1 MATKNNDPAFLFYSK
16 DFYEGTRT
24 MLPEERACY
33 MDLLIYQHQHGLIPL
48 DLKRLQLYCS
58 GIAKATLIAT
68 LEAKFEATDE
78 GYVNKKL
85 CGVIEQRAEFSNK
98 QSINGSV
105 GQFFK
110 KAKGLLSREKYA
122 TLKQSLS
129 NKTNKEIFDIVSGR
143 EIDKAMLEAM
153 LIALLKHLEDE
164 DANEDIEDTIESKGG
179 VGESAEPQKTGEQ
192 KPGSEYS
199 VEFEMWWN
207 LYDKKVGDKKKLMAK
222 WRKIPKRDIGE
233 IFRHTKDYVRA
244 TPDKKFRK
252 NPQTYL
258 NNESWNDEIIESNGK
273 TNRTDN
279 DNAELGQR
287 LAETAIRLEY
297 ERYDGGEQTA
307 EEFER
312 RIGFKPVQR
321 HLRNA

>member
-1 MATKNNDPAFLFYSK
+1 MAKDPAFLFYSK

-33 MDLLIYQHQHGLIPL
+33 VDLLIYQHQHGPIPT
-48 DLKRLQLYCS
+48 DIKRVLLYCN

-68 LEAKFEATDE
+68 LEAKFEATDK

-85 CGVIEQRAEFSNK
+85 CGVIEERAEFSNK
-98 QSINGSV
+98 QSINGTV

-110 KAKGLLSREKYA
+110 KAKGLLSGEKYA

-129 NKTNKEIFDIVSGR
+129 NKTNKEIFDLVSGR
-143 EIDKAMLEAM
+143 EINEAMLEAM
-153 LIALLKHLEDE
+153 LIALLKHL
-164 DANEDIEDTIESKGG
+164 ANGNANGDIEDTNESKGG
-179 VGESAEPQKTGEQ
+179 MGENAELQNE
-192 KPGSEYS
+192 KPASNYS

-297 ERYDGGEQTA
+297 ERYDNGEQSA

>member
-1 MATKNNDPAFLFYSK
+1 MAKDPAFLFYSK

-33 MDLLIYQHQHGLIPL
+33 VDLLIYQHQHGPIPT
-48 DLKRLQLYCS
+48 DIKRVLLYCN

-68 LEAKFEATDE
+68 LEAKFEATDK

-85 CGVIEQRAEFSNK
+85 CGVIEERAEFSNK
-98 QSINGSV
+98 QSINGTV

-110 KAKGLLSREKYA
+110 KAKGLLSGEKYA

-129 NKTNKEIFDIVSGR
+129 NKTNKEIFDLVSGR
-143 EIDKAMLEAM
+143 EINEAMLEAM
-153 LIALLKHLEDE
+153 LIALLKHLANG
-164 DANEDIEDTIESKGG
+164 DANGDIEDTNESKGG
-179 VGESAEPQKTGEQ
+179 MGESAELQNQ
-192 KPGSEYS
+192 KPASAYS

-222 WRKIPKRDIGE
+222 WRKIPKREIGE
-233 IFRHTKDYVRA
+233 IFKHTKRYVQA
-244 TPDKKFRK
+244 TPDKKYRK

-279 DNAELGQR
+279 NNEELGQR

-297 ERYDGGEQTA
+297 ERYDNGEQTA

>member
-1 MATKNNDPAFLFYSK
+1 MAKDPAFLFYSK

-33 MDLLIYQHQHGLIPL
+33 VDLLIYQHQHGPIPT
-48 DLKRLQLYCS
+48 DIKRVLLYCN
-58 GIAKATLIAT
+58 GIAEATLIAT
-68 LEAKFEATDE
+68 LEAKF
-78 GYVNKKL
+78 KL
-85 CGVIEQRAEFSNK
+85 CDKGWINQRLHDVILEREEFSNR
-98 QSINGSV
+98 QSVNGTV

-110 KAKGLLSREKYA
+110 KAKALLSKREYV
-122 TLKQSLS
+122 TLKVSMANKS
-129 NKTNKEIFDIVSGR
+129 NDEIFELVSGK
-143 EIDKAMLEAM
+143 EIDKAMLIAMLEAM
-153 LIALLKHLEDE
+153 LQAKHKHLANG
-164 DANEDIEDTIESKGG
+164 DANGDIEDTNESKGG
-179 VGESAEPQKTGEQ
+179 MGENAELQNQ
-192 KPGSEYS
+192 KPASAYS

-222 WRKIPKRDIGE
+222 WRKIPKREIGE
-233 IFRHTKDYVRA
+233 IFKHTKRYVQA
-244 TPDKKFRK
+244 TPDKKYRK

-279 DNAELGQR
+279 DNEELGQR

-297 ERYDGGEQTA
+297 ERYDNGEQTA

>member
-1 MATKNNDPAFLFYSK
+1 MALRNQPY
-16 DFYEGTRT
+16 
-24 MLPEERACY
+24 
-33 MDLLIYQHQHGLIPL
+33 IPL
-48 DLKRLQLYCS
+48 YVQDYLTDEKLNMCSAASQGVYIKIMCILHKQATYGELVLFKQRLKQEFKQNPSMTEKFAYILTRLLTFTYEE
-58 GIAKATLIAT
+58 I
-68 LEAKFEATDE
+68 LEALEELVAEGVLIIDGDRLLQPRMVKDNARSEARSAA
-78 GYVNKKL
+78 GKKGGGNPNL
-85 CGVIEQRAEFSNK
+85 FK
-98 QSINGSV
+98 QDPKQG
-105 GQFFK
+105 FK
-110 KAKGLLSREKYA
+110 QKV
-122 TLKQSLS
+122 KQ
-129 NKTNKEIFDIVSGR
+129 NPEYENEYEYT
-143 EIDKAMLEAM
+143 
-153 LIALLKHLEDE
+153 
-164 DANEDIEDTIESKGG
+164 NEDVVKGG
-179 VGESAEPQKTGEQ
+179 MGESAEPQKTGEQ
-192 KPGSEYS
+192 KPDPEYS

-233 IFRHTKDYVRA
+233 IFKHTKDYVRA

-279 DNAELGQR
+279 DNEELGQR

-297 ERYDGGEQTA
+297 ERYDNGEQTA

>member
-1 MATKNNDPAFLFYSK
+1 M
-16 DFYEGTRT
+16 
-24 MLPEERACY
+24 
-33 MDLLIYQHQHGLIPL
+33 
-48 DLKRLQLYCS
+48 
-58 GIAKATLIAT
+58 
-68 LEAKFEATDE
+68 
-78 GYVNKKL
+78 
-85 CGVIEQRAEFSNK
+85 
-98 QSINGSV
+98 
-105 GQFFK
+105 
-110 KAKGLLSREKYA
+110 
-122 TLKQSLS
+122 
-129 NKTNKEIFDIVSGR
+129 
-143 EIDKAMLEAM
+143 
-153 LIALLKHLEDE
+153 
-164 DANEDIEDTIESKGG
+164 
-179 VGESAEPQKTGEQ
+179 GESAEPQKTGGQ

-279 DNAELGQR
+279 DDAELGQR

-297 ERYDGGEQTA
+297 ERYDNGEQTA

-321 HLRNA
+321 HLRHA